1 MRKKELVEKLKE
13 LLKNSNDYH
22 DKTDSYA
29 GAFGYLE
36 KGIELL
42 IEDIEK

>member
-1 MRKKELVEKLKE
+1 MRKKELVKKLND
-13 LLKNSNDYH
+13 LLEGSRKYH
-22 DKTDSYA
+22 KQNESYA